1 MEISQMPSLKPS
13 SALIRNQKR
22 SKNRLYLVIL
32 ILFFVSLQTGC
43 YHYHV
48 TAPKPDPATEYES
61 RTVHSYLWGLIQ
73 SDNVE
78 ASDCLS
84 NALDEVHITNN
95 FGYSVVTVV
104 TLGIWAPLDVQWRCA
119 KEPSPD
125 GEI

>member
-1 MEISQMPSLKPS
+1 MPSLKPS
-13 SALIRNQKR
+13 KTVTRNQKR
-22 SKNRLYLVIL
+22 SNNRLYLVIL
-32 ILFFVSLQTGC
+32 VLFTVSLQTGC

-48 TAPKPDPATEYES
+48 TAPKPDPATEFES
-61 RTVHSYLWGLIQ
+61 RTVHSFLWGLIQ

-95 FGYSVVTVV
+95 FSYSVVTVV

-119 KEPSPD
+119 KEPSLN

>member
-1 MEISQMPSLKPS
+1 MPSLKPS
-13 SALIRNQKR
+13 KALIRNQKR
-22 SKNRLYLVIL
+22 SRNRLYLVIL
-32 ILFFVSLQTGC
+32 ILFFFSLQTGC

-61 RTVHSYLWGLIQ
+61 RTVHSFLWGLIQ

-78 ASDCLS
+78 DSDCLS
-84 NALDEVHITNN
+84 YALDEVHITNN